1 MMPEFIWGP
10 GGRPQPLGGAD
21 EWTGTGV
28 SVQVISVQPPLFELR
43 GPSGD
48 ISGQGALAIDLKAL
62 DRLYQSIDG
71 ISDAAA
77 VPFPD
82 ATSVR
87 VAAVVVPT
95 PGVAFDRQ
103 SFISA
108 VAATRVGLHKVPV
121 EVFPVPSIARSTSDR
136 VMRAGMASRLAAM
149 AAEAGN

>member
-1 MMPEFIWGP
+1 
-10 GGRPQPLGGAD
+10 
-21 EWTGTGV
+21 
-28 SVQVISVQPPLFELR
+28 
-43 GPSGD
+43 
-48 ISGQGALAIDLKAL
+48 
-62 DRLYQSIDG
+62 
-71 ISDAAA
+71 